1 MCSLKA
7 ALETSDIPEWVK
19 QLVIAGGQAPSADNS
34 QPWRFVWNG
43 ENLSL
48 HLDPVR
54 AGAGLGL
61 DHPANLMAMGAVIE
75 NLARAAKSLGFPPD
89 ILRLGSGSKDKP
101 FATITWD
108 GPAPNSTTETDPG
121 LVGRHTNRGAFRKN
135 PLTPALIA
143 RLAAMTEGGL
153 RTVVVS
159 EASQKKHLANWVREA
174 SEMRFQT
181 EEIHRWLGAS
191 LRFTA
196 EEVARGDG
204 LDVATLLLPPGA
216 GGLLKLSL
224 DWRRMAILNRFG
236 AFKLFAFLE
245 AAMLQESAA
254 LLLVAGPMQ
263 GDNNELAAGR
273 LFERLWITLNEECV
287 AVHPYFVLADQLYRL
302 RAGLVSQKFRAPV
315 TKLASGVAKFLGS
328 EDDTVYMLL
337 RVGIPKI
344 NNPVRSRRLPAEDT
358 FSVLNTQ

>member
-191 LRFTA
+191 LRFYTGRSRKGRRTG
-196 EEVARGDG
+196 RGDPI
-204 LDVATLLLPPGA
+204 APPG
-216 GGLLKLSL
+216 G
-224 DWRRMAILNRFG
+224 RR
-236 AFKLFAFLE
+236 
-245 AAMLQESAA
+245 AAETITR
-254 LLLVAGPMQ
+254 
-263 GDNNELAAGR
+263 LAADGDPQPFR
-273 LFERLWITLNEECV
+273 CLQ
-287 AVHPYFVLADQLYRL
+287 AVC
-302 RAGLVSQKFRAPV
+302 
-315 TKLASGVAKFLGS
+315 
-328 EDDTVYMLL
+328 
-337 RVGIPKI
+337 IP
-344 NNPVRSRRLPAEDT
+344 
-358 FSVLNTQ
+358 